1 MKLSVIVPVYNAGP
15 YLDACVRSLL
25 DQDFR
30 DLELI
35 LVDDGSRDDSLARCR
50 RWAGQDA
57 RVRVLHQEN
66 RGQAAAR
73 NAGLDAA
80 KGEWISFVDA
90 DDTLGQGCYTHAFAA
105 AAGRQ
110 ADVISF
116 GFTYVGADGTPR
128 GTATAPDF
136 YAPDKAAFQPYFPE
150 YRVNCFSSP
159 CKLYRKALLDAHGI
173 RFPADLRAGEDTFF
187 NFDVFT
193 WAQGIVHVRTPYYAY
208 WQHANAS
215 VTRHGQADLW
225 ARAMAEYRRLDT
237 FLQDS
242 GYTDIRA
249 QVLADYLSRAA
260 FNQLCQYTDSVT
272 GFTMAQRAKGLRA
285 LYGDPQART
294 LLRDMLRRQPA
305 TPQNL
310 LCRLWAATGWSG
322 CILLPLRGKMALAGG
337 KKAAP
342 DAAAKEG

>member
-15 YLDACVRSLL
+15 YLDACVNSLL
-25 DQDFR
+25 TQDFR

-50 RWAGQDA
+50 RWAEQDT

-116 GFTYVGADGTPR
+116 GFTYVNADGTPR
-128 GTATAPDF
+128 GTATVPNF
-136 YAPDKAAFQPYFPE
+136 YAPDKAAFRPYFPA

-193 WAQGIVHVRTPYYAY
+193 WARGIVHVQTPYYFY

-215 VTRHGQADLW
+215 VTRHGRTDLW
-225 ARAMAEYRRLDT
+225 QTAMAEYRRLET

-242 GYTDIRA
+242 GYGDMQQEILT
-249 QVLADYLSRAA
+249 DYLSRAA

-272 GFTMAQRAKGLRA
+272 GFTMAQRAAGLRQ
-285 LYGDPQART
+285 LYGDKQARA

-305 TPQNL
+305 TPQNM
-310 LCRLWAATGWSG
+310 LCRLWAATGRSG
-322 CILLPLRGKMALAGG
+322 WILVPLRLKQALRRPGP
-337 KKAAP
+337 KAP
-342 DAAAKEG
+342 AAAKEG